1 MISVLIS
8 KTRTPEEQ
16 TAYLAELR
24 SWLEGER
31 DTPVEEMSSFFA
43 HRLDQYEGVHLAH
56 WAAEYEALAD
66 YLPDG
71 LSTLLDIG
79 CGTGLELASLLR
91 RFPDLRVTGID
102 LSAPMLEKLR
112 QNYPSSRVETICAD
126 YFSYPFEGRQYDAAL
141 SFETLH
147 HFPYQKKREIYRKLY
162 RAVRSGGCYL
172 ECDYLACCQE
182 EEDLCLAEYHRRRQ
196 ASDLPEGAFVH
207 IDIPLTLAHQTELLT
222 EAGFARVEL
231 LYQNEGTALL
241 RAERE

>member
-8 KTRTPEEQ
+8 KVRTPEEQ

-112 QNYPSSRVETICAD
+112 QNYPSSQVEIICAD

-147 HFPYQKKREIYRKLY
+147 HFPYQKRGKSTANSTGPSAAAAAIWSATIWPAARKRRTS
-162 RAVRSGGCYL
+162 AWPNTTAAG
-172 ECDYLACCQE
+172 
-182 EEDLCLAEYHRRRQ
+182 RQ
-196 ASDLPEGAFVH
+196 AICPKGRLSTSTSPSPSH
-207 IDIPLTLAHQTELLT
+207 TRP
-222 EAGFARVEL
+222 
-231 LYQNEGTALL
+231 NC
-241 RAERE
+241 

>member
-1 MISVLIS
+1 MLVS
-8 KTRTPEEQ
+8 KIRTPEEQ
-16 TAYLAELR
+16 AAYLAELR
-24 SWLEGER
+24 DWLEGER

-66 YLPDG
+66 YLPDD

-79 CGTGLELASLLR
+79 CGTGLELASILR

-112 QNYPSSRVETICAD
+112 QNYPSPRVETICAD

-147 HFPYQKKREIYRKLY
+147 HFSYQKKREIYRKLY
-162 RAVRSGGCYL
+162 RAVRSGGC
-172 ECDYLACCQE
+172 
-182 EEDLCLAEYHRRRQ
+182 RQ